1 MARRFRTCVATF
13 KMIKKGLWGMLLL
26 GIFIYPVHAEEVF
39 SLKLDSRPFSP
50 GLCKRQQQGTSIR
63 IKVAQHRNLVIQ
75 QIPGQYVPD
84 NPREARSKDYTHF
97 ITLNDLSNAAL
108 TDGAIAFRGDRAII
122 FTQTEPAGMSRQ
134 TFVSTLP
141 SAQQPIAIQTLNTF
155 LRLRPI
161 INAAIDTCRPYPP
174 TVTYGTDDEIDRIEA
189 GRLTYH
195 AMISAYNEN
204 PTPQRPLYI
213 HETGM
218 SDGFFDP
225 EAGRHAHVSYQA
237 LNPLSFYVPNKQTTS
252 SN

>member
-1 MARRFRTCVATF
+1 MMGIFRTCVATF
-13 KMIKKGLWGMLLL
+13 KMVKNGLWGIILL

-75 QIPGQYVPD
+75 RIPGQYIPD
-84 NPREARSKDYTHF
+84 DPREARSKDYTHF

-155 LRLRPI
+155 LLLRPI

-174 TVTYGTDDEIDRIEA
+174 MVTYGTDDEIDRIEA
-189 GRLTYH
+189 WRLAYRT
-195 AMISAYNEN
+195 MIKAYNEN
-204 PTPQRPLYI
+204 PMPQRPLII
-213 HETGM
+213 HERGM

-225 EAGRHAHVSYQA
+225 EAGRKMRVSYQA
-237 LNPLSFYVPNKQTTS
+237 LNPLSFYVPQGQTTS
-252 SN
+252 N